1 MVIVV
6 RSAADAVASIRIAS
20 AGAFSALV
28 EREDERA
35 VGKPAV
41 EREGVDLA
49 HRLNAES
56 PCTPLIRER
65 TVHEPVGDHPLPDFE
80 RRTDRLFD
88 MIGARRR
95 EQQCFGPRSPSFV
108 VTAEQQLAN
117 SLCPGAATWLAGRD

>member
-1 MVIVV
+1 DLVVIF
-6 RSAADAVASIRIAS
+6 SGTAANAVASIRIAS

-28 EREDERA
+28 ERENERA

-56 PCTPLIRER
+56 PCAPLIRER
-65 TVHEPVGDHPLPDFE
+65 TVHEPAGDGPLPDFE

-88 MIGARRR
+88 ITAAYGRK
-95 EQQCFGPRSPSFV
+95 QQ
-108 VTAEQQLAN
+108 
-117 SLCPGAATWLAGRD
+117 